1 MSEPRPSEGLP
12 AEKPAA
18 RTKTPET
25 GVAVNESGIL
35 PPQHWAQV
43 AEDLA
48 AENDADST
56 LGDESESTASITSSI
71 LDYRTLHGRTYHKDI
86 GSAQGTNDERQ
97 NESMDIN
104 HHVLTL
110 VLDGA
115 LYLAPISKDIKKAV
129 DIGTG
134 TGVWAI
140 DFADAF
146 PGTQV
151 IGTDISPIQPGWVPP
166 NLEFQI
172 DDCTQEWTF
181 EENSLDYI
189 HIRWLVGSIVDWPQ
203 LFKEA
208 YRCLKPGGYLESHEA
223 LSRMDCDDGT
233 ITEKSAMHQWGKFF
247 VEGGKKIG
255 RSFTIVEDGVQ
266 KQSMEGA
273 GFVSIEERDFKASL
287 FTDMKR
293 AVDNLSQVP
302 IGGWPKD
309 PKLKEIGRFAQA
321 TLEQDIEG
329 YVLFMANTVEGW
341 TREEVEVYI
350 SLLRRELASR
360 KMHPYY
366 LQKAIWAKKPRV

>member
-1 MSEPRPSEGLP
+1 MSDPRPADSPLVE
-12 AEKPAA
+12 EPAA
-18 RTKTPET
+18 RATAPKVE
-25 GVAVNESGIL
+25 VAANESGFL
-35 PPQHWAQV
+35 PPQHWARV
-43 AEDLA
+43 AEVSELA
-48 AENDADST
+48 AEDDGDSS
-56 LGDESESTASITSSI
+56 LGDSSESTASISSSI
-71 LDYRTLHGRTYHKDI
+71 LNYRTIHGRTYHKDI
-86 GSAQGTNDERQ
+86 GNAQYWGTNDERQ

-115 LYLAPISKDIKKAV
+115 LYLAPLFKDIKKAV

-146 PGTQV
+146 PGTEV
-151 IGTDISPIQPGWVPP
+151 IGTDISPIQPAWVPP
-166 NLEFQI
+166 NLQFQI

-181 EENSLDYI
+181 AENSLDYI
-189 HIRWLVGSIVDWPQ
+189 HTRWLVGSIVDWPQ

-223 LSRMDCDDGT
+223 LSRMDCDDGS

-247 VEGGKKIG
+247 VEGGKMIG

-266 KQSMEGA
+266 KKAMEDA
-273 GFVSIEERDFKASL
+273 GFVNIEERNFK
-287 FTDMKR
+287 
-293 AVDNLSQVP
+293 VP

-309 PKLKEIGRFAQA
+309 PKFKEIGRFAQA

-366 LQKAIWAKKPRV
+366 LQKAIWAKKSENA

>member
-1 MSEPRPSEGLP
+1 MSGVNPGVTPPPEQPDVGASTRGNEP
-12 AEKPAA
+12 
-18 RTKTPET
+18 
-25 GVAVNESGIL
+25 GIL

-43 AEDLA
+43 AEELR
-48 AENDADST
+48 AEDDADSS
-56 LGDESESTASITSSI
+56 LGDDAASSTASITSSI
-71 LDYRTLHGRTYHKDI
+71 LEYRTIQGRTYHRDI
-86 GSAQGTNDERQ
+86 GNAQYWGTNDERQ
-97 NESMDIN
+97 NESMDVN

-115 LYLAPISKDIKKAV
+115 LHLAPIPKDIKKAV

-140 DFADAF
+140 DFAEQYASA
-146 PGTQV
+146 QV
-151 IGTDISPIQPGWVPP
+151 IGTDISPIQPSWLPP

-181 EENSLDYI
+181 APNSLDYV
-189 HIRWLVGSIVDWPQ
+189 HIRWLVGSIVDWPH
-203 LFKEA
+203 LFKQA
-208 YRCLKPGGYLESHEA
+208 YRCLKPGGYLESNEA

-233 ITEKSAMHQWGKFF
+233 IHEKSAMHQWGKFF

-266 KQSMEGA
+266 KKAMEEA
-273 GFVSIEERDFKASL
+273 GFVGIEERDFK
-287 FTDMKR
+287 
-293 AVDNLSQVP
+293 VP
-302 IGGWPKD
+302 IGAWPKD
-309 PKLKEIGRFAQA
+309 QKLKEIGKYAQA

-341 TREEVEVYI
+341 TKEEIEVYI
-350 SLLRRELASR
+350 SLLRRELRAG

-366 LQKAIWAKKPRV
+366 LQKVVWAQKM